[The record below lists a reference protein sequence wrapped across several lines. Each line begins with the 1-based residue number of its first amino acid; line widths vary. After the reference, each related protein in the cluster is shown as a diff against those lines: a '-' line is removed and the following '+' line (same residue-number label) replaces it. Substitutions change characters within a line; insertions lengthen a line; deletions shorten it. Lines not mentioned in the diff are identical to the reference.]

1 MSNSRKIGKQKC
13 KKLVRE
19 PKSILITQ
27 ADYARQKGV
36 SRAAISKHVRNS
48 TITLVGKLIDPVLAD
63 KQLRSNLD
71 PARKIKV
78 LIGSQLESTEDLDTE
93 FDFRKVDL

>member
-1 MSNSRKIGKQKC
+1 MRNSRKIEQQKC
-13 KKLVRE
+13 KKLAKK

-27 ADYARQKGV
+27 AQYAREKGV
-36 SRAAISKHVRNS
+36 SRAAICKHVANG
-48 TITLVGKLIDPVLAD
+48 TIKLVGKLIDPVQAD

-93 FDFRKVDL
+93 FDFSNVDL